1 MKKLEFCE
9 ISIKE
14 TQIQDL
20 ILSVGTGIAQKLL
33 DKAEE
38 FAWSRGE
45 TRIVLL
51 TTYAQ
56 VAAIKLYKRNGYE
69 VTKITPGRRPTIGF
83 LPGILWRFVYM
94 HKDRPTF
101 SN

>member
-1 MKKLEFCE
+1 M
-9 ISIKE
+9 SKE
-14 TQIQDL
+14 SPDDATIEL
-20 ILSVGTGIAQKLL
+20 RRMRVTRRARGTGIAQKLL